1 MNTSWKTGAFSK
13 NSTPVAV
20 DDAVLNEKVVILLE
34 GKNVFGDQIYTYIR
48 MSLRSLQQLRD
59 KMKKNENFMPAEY
72 GEVLAAGRGRR
83 PGGAGAG
90 VHPQPPQE
98 ARGQHGAGAGHECRR
113 CVRRLRQKE

>member
-72 GEVLAAGRGRR
+72 GEVLAAGRGEPSPELRSEMAVTHNMIDVPR
-83 PGGAGAG
+83 AKPSATPAFA
-90 VHPQPPQE
+90 VPQPK
-98 ARGQHGAGAGHECRR
+98 
-113 CVRRLRQKE
+113 LWDD